1 MANENCLLLLNFEH
15 YGQIKMFNLNLKH
28 FNAPHLS
35 KKKISYGL
43 WLFDLGRFS
52 YSHPIMKYQ
61 QI

>member
-35 KKKISYGL
+35 KKKDKL
-43 WLFDLGRFS
+43 WSLV
-52 YSHPIMKYQ
+52 I
-61 QI
+61 